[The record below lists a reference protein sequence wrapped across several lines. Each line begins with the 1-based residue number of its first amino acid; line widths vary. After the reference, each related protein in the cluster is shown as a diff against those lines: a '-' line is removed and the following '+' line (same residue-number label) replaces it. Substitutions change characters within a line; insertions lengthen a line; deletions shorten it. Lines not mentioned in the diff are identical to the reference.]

1 VGSDAASPLAG
12 LLALGVM
19 AGVLVAEP
27 DGVEFDEPLPEELLP
42 QAATDNPRT
51 VQLSIPATARGLAIF
66 MWVPLLGVVVGQRTV
81 DVIRSTSSF

>member
-1 VGSDAASPLAG
+1 VGSDAASPPAG

-27 DGVEFDEPLPEELLP
+27 DGVGLAEPLPEELLP

-51 VQLSIPATARGLAIF
+51 VQLSIPATARVLAIF
-66 MWVPLLGVVVGQRTV
+66 
-81 DVIRSTSSF
+81 I